1 MFFNHLE
8 KSEKNSMKKIFI
20 LFFILL
26 SSPWGIAFAENE
38 FSCNLELEKI
48 NHLEIPDIYKF
59 NLLKINFIEN
69 SKNKWVISDI
79 SLDNNLISNTKKSL
93 FEALNLIRNVVNKG
107 NMTIEEERF
116 ILWHSPLLI
125 EVFQYDYGMTTNQ
138 LSTHIKS
145 LLVNLTP
152 SNKRQTLDEI
162 DQAKKTA
169 LQFIDNNM
177 SEYLSNE
184 LEFASNV
191 SKYLNEMNSTAISKL
206 KQNNL
211 KILFESNNDYESLE
225 ININN
230 IYSNNPKIKLNTKY
244 DIYSINFAGNC
255 FARSNGSYSDNPS
268 QVDTFIEMCKKS
280 KLSDLDKDVALLCLE
295 KMY

>member
-1 MFFNHLE
+1 
-8 KSEKNSMKKIFI
+8 MKKIFI

-26 SSPWGIAFAENE
+26 SSPWGIASAENE

-69 SKNKWVISDI
+69 SKNKWAISDI

-93 FEALNLIRNVVNKG
+93 FEALNLLRNVVNKG
-107 NMTIEEERF
+107 NMTIQEERF
-116 ILWHSPLLI
+116 VLWHSPLLI

-152 SNKRQTLDEI
+152 SNKRQTLAEI
-162 DQAKKTA
+162 NQAEKTA

-177 SEYLSNE
+177 SEYISAELDYAQISNYLDE
-184 LEFASNV
+184 INSIATSN
-191 SKYLNEMNSTAISKL
+191 L

-211 KILFESNNDYESLE
+211 KILFESNTDNESLE
-225 ININN
+225 INIKN
-230 IYSNNPKIKLNTKY
+230 IYSNNPKIELNNKF
-244 DIYSINFAGNC
+244 DLYSITLAGNC
-255 FARSNGSYSDNPS
+255 VGGNSFSSSDNTRK
-268 QVDTFIEMCKKS
+268 VDTFVEMCKKS

-295 KMY
+295 KID

>member
-1 MFFNHLE
+1 
-8 KSEKNSMKKIFI
+8 MKRIFTA
-20 LFFILL
+20 LAFFFIVNQ
-26 SSPWGIAFAENE
+26 SYANENE

-69 SKNKWVISDI
+69 SKNKWAISDI

-93 FEALNLIRNVVNKG
+93 FKSLNLLRNVVNKG

-184 LEFASNV
+184 VEFASNV

-255 FARSNGSYSDNPS
+255 LARSNGSYSDNPG